1 MQKIKNSLIYLI
13 SLNLCFFLISC
24 EKNVSNS
31 DLVGQVPDQ
40 ISDQTPPETPQT
52 PAETEAESIVQDLKD
67 LQNLLLRTSEG
78 RFVLKI
84 ANFSDEASLAAYLQD
99 SEFNLAEMLTWADRV
114 IEKIHTLNTPIVN
127 EKIAEIEALRDATT
141 DQELIVRYNS
151 IIARMQSNEQKAIL
165 DIQLL
170 KTEIKKAIT
179 NLVATQLWINESTG
193 RRILLQ
199 KAYNAAIDTDLSLQR
214 LDLELDRIDED

>member
-1 MQKIKNSLIYLI
+1 MI
-13 SLNLCFFLISC
+13 
-24 EKNVSNS
+24 NS

-179 NLVATQLWINESTG
+179 NLVATQLWISESAG